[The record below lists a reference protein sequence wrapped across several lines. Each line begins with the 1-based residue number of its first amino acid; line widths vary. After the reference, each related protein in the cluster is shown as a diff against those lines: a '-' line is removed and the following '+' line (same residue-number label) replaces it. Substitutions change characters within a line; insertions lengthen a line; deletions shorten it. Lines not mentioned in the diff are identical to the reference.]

1 MLASSSRSKVLSYC
15 NLLFYYESTLR
26 PIFINI
32 STIQLISAE
41 NKPEGFPNIISG
53 PETGSRPFI
62 LGNRKEII
70 CNAIGNPY
78 PKVIWEKNYM
88 EINILDHQG
97 RIFIAKNGSLIIYS
111 AIASDDGTYGC
122 AARNQ
127 HGSYFSKRVYY
138 HVTERDRPPAI
149 NEFSKNLTMIRGNSI
164 RINCTVEGYPT
175 PSIQWK
181 CINSTSAY
189 PLESAPVIILRKL
202 TSNITCTCKASNSLG
217 QDTKYFKIIIVD
229 LPIPPENLI
238 ATNITSRNFILRWQL
253 QSTQISGNI
262 HQKVDRYILRYKIL
276 DISKNNDR
284 WSSVIFVHNDEL
296 KTFVDQLSP
305 ATRYQFNLSSVNNY
319 GESHSSNTL
328 TITTAE
334 AAPSSPLNVMVYN
347 LNHESV
353 EVMWNPPSK
362 PNGIITEYVII
373 YAREADQSSNNTIKV
388 SNHDEFGSRI
398 ISNLINGTA
407 YWLTMAAKTSAGQG
421 PFSLITNFTVQEG
434 APSHPRNLTV
444 TMISEW
450 DAQLNWVKPK
460 YGISII
466 QQYGI
471 VVNTYDKPKIIK
483 TPKME
488 SFVLR
493 SLLPYRNY
501 TVYIYAIANTSMSQ
515 SSNVIIIQT
524 PPKKPSKPPTSISAT
539 VISPHAIRISWELP
553 SPDTFNGPLRSIR
566 IFIREKVDNINF
578 DIKTVSYN
586 ITEYTYTGLKAN
598 KKYLISLQVENIL
611 YRSERSRSI
620 SVRTFPEVSSAV
632 FKIRVDKL
640 NATWIKISWDPPTLS
655 SSQSID
661 GYTVTWYKRSA
672 IDTKEGELTLA
683 KNQHTCYVKNLL
695 PSGSYVISIIP
706 FNVAGNG
713 ISSTIEIKTAPLP
726 PSAPQIT
733 AKVLSGT
740 TVDVEWT
747 VNAKEV
753 TNFYLTIRQ
762 MNEIARVTRLSG
774 FQTFFRFFNLIP
786 NTTYIISI
794 NAQNS
799 AGTGKE
805 ASITVTTKPQEATP
819 SSRATSTFIGTKS
832 TTRTSTVQTTAT
844 SATAKASTTTETTIS
859 FNGDQLG
866 SVIAYN
872 VTSNSVFLN
881 WSVISSLK
889 KHIIGYTIKYTGQK
903 MKDSKSKSAQYVI
916 SDLAASETTYTIEDL
931 QPYTQY
937 HFEVT
942 AMVSNMIQGVIGD
955 IVVVTLI
962 APPIQVNK
970 VQVTNATKWV
980 QPGKTFAVE
989 VSLQPASEENGP
1001 LSHYDLIVI
1010 AANST
1015 LQDLIVDNIYQDFAG
1030 ETILLENTTYM
1041 LLEYGNKLLQ
1051 IYKTARFLSTDFP
1064 NSFIVGDKNA
1074 SKQFYNRPLSVD
1086 HHQGIFLRAYVHHK
1100 VTTEEASFTSSKIT
1114 KIFPPQYKDPNPS
1127 SAQLS
1132 IIISAS
1138 SVTIVLLILISATL
1152 VILRA
1157 YRSTLKPKEE
1167 VNQAESLNEVS
1178 VVKPDTTDEE
1188 FESVIKHTVED
1199 SWKEM
1204 NIFPPVPV
1212 SSFCEYVK
1220 YLAEN
1225 KNLRFKRQFETIQR
1239 SRPLPCL
1246 DAIQESNQSKNRYS
1260 SVLPYDY
1267 SRVVLQEKDDI
1278 PGSDYINASYIQ
1290 GHKKENAYIACQ
1302 APLEDT
1308 VNDFWRMIWEQNSSS
1323 IIMISNS
1330 ESGRQRQNYVQY
1342 WPGQVITHYGDDGSV
1357 KEEENNSINV
1367 MRYDDFSIQAIEVKE
1382 APAFIISNL
1391 KITKYTN
1398 GESMSREIR
1407 HFHFLAWPD
1416 HGVPER
1422 LKPFILFLK
1431 RVKALSEKDEGPMIV
1446 HCGAGIG
1453 RTGTF
1458 ICINILLNRL
1468 LDDKILDVYSC
1479 VTLLRS
1485 QRASV
1490 VQTWEQYKF
1499 IHDILVEW
1507 IFSGETEVQLSKLRR
1522 HINNLLKANHS
1533 SITEL
1538 QQEFKQL
1545 QTSSELAQFPAS
1557 TTLQNL
1563 PKNRSMTIFPF
1574 EFNRI
1579 ILSNT
1584 AEDSDYINASFIE
1597 GFKCPENF
1605 IVTQA
1610 PLHNTVNHFW
1620 QMIWDNKVEI
1630 IVNLTELKEGLAPVI
1645 AHDSHI
1651 LERLEAQSSHAC
1663 YYPSQVSEEIVRY
1676 HTFTI
1681 KNIGE
1686 TKREDHRY
1694 SICQLEVS
1702 NANED
1707 NCIRNIKLFRFLA
1720 WPEDSVP
1727 SGTKSILSFIY
1738 KVMENVPTKNQDP
1751 ILVHCSNGGG
1761 RSGVFCAL
1769 WSMMKR
1775 AKVEK
1780 IADVYQTVKYYRE
1793 QRSGMVSTLDQYE
1806 FCYRALDSHIRISRH
1821 LMSSNSSLYN
1831 PGLAESVAVVID

>member
-1 MLASSSRSKVLSYC
+1 
-15 NLLFYYESTLR
+15 
-26 PIFINI
+26 
-32 STIQLISAE
+32 
-41 NKPEGFPNIISG
+41 
-53 PETGSRPFI
+53 
-62 LGNRKEII
+62 
-70 CNAIGNPY
+70 
-78 PKVIWEKNYM
+78 
-88 EINILDHQG
+88 
-97 RIFIAKNGSLIIYS
+97 
-111 AIASDDGTYGC
+111 
-122 AARNQ
+122 
-127 HGSYFSKRVYY
+127 
-138 HVTERDRPPAI
+138 
-149 NEFSKNLTMIRGNSI
+149 
-164 RINCTVEGYPT
+164 
-175 PSIQWK
+175 
-181 CINSTSAY
+181 
-189 PLESAPVIILRKL
+189 
-202 TSNITCTCKASNSLG
+202 
-217 QDTKYFKIIIVD
+217 
-229 LPIPPENLI
+229 
-238 ATNITSRNFILRWQL
+238 
-253 QSTQISGNI
+253 
-262 HQKVDRYILRYKIL
+262 
-276 DISKNNDR
+276 
-284 WSSVIFVHNDEL
+284 
-296 KTFVDQLSP
+296 
-305 ATRYQFNLSSVNNY
+305 
-319 GESHSSNTL
+319 
-328 TITTAE
+328 
-334 AAPSSPLNVMVYN
+334 
-347 LNHESV
+347 
-353 EVMWNPPSK
+353 
-362 PNGIITEYVII
+362 
-373 YAREADQSSNNTIKV
+373 
-388 SNHDEFGSRI
+388 
-398 ISNLINGTA
+398 
-407 YWLTMAAKTSAGQG
+407 
-421 PFSLITNFTVQEG
+421 
-434 APSHPRNLTV
+434 
-444 TMISEW
+444 
-450 DAQLNWVKPK
+450 
-460 YGISII
+460 
-466 QQYGI
+466 
-471 VVNTYDKPKIIK
+471 
-483 TPKME
+483 
-488 SFVLR
+488 
-493 SLLPYRNY
+493 
-501 TVYIYAIANTSMSQ
+501 
-515 SSNVIIIQT
+515 
-524 PPKKPSKPPTSISAT
+524 
-539 VISPHAIRISWELP
+539 
-553 SPDTFNGPLRSIR
+553 
-566 IFIREKVDNINF
+566 
-578 DIKTVSYN
+578 
-586 ITEYTYTGLKAN
+586 
-598 KKYLISLQVENIL
+598 
-611 YRSERSRSI
+611 
-620 SVRTFPEVSSAV
+620 
-632 FKIRVDKL
+632 
-640 NATWIKISWDPPTLS
+640 
-655 SSQSID
+655 
-661 GYTVTWYKRSA
+661 
-672 IDTKEGELTLA
+672 
-683 KNQHTCYVKNLL
+683 
-695 PSGSYVISIIP
+695 
-706 FNVAGNG
+706 
-713 ISSTIEIKTAPLP
+713 
-726 PSAPQIT
+726 
-733 AKVLSGT
+733 
-740 TVDVEWT
+740 
-747 VNAKEV
+747 
-753 TNFYLTIRQ
+753 
-762 MNEIARVTRLSG
+762 
-774 FQTFFRFFNLIP
+774 
-786 NTTYIISI
+786 
-794 NAQNS
+794 
-799 AGTGKE
+799 
-805 ASITVTTKPQEATP
+805 
-819 SSRATSTFIGTKS
+819 
-832 TTRTSTVQTTAT
+832 
-844 SATAKASTTTETTIS
+844 
-859 FNGDQLG
+859 
-866 SVIAYN
+866 
-872 VTSNSVFLN
+872 
-881 WSVISSLK
+881 
-889 KHIIGYTIKYTGQK
+889 
-903 MKDSKSKSAQYVI
+903 
-916 SDLAASETTYTIEDL
+916 
-931 QPYTQY
+931 
-937 HFEVT
+937 
-942 AMVSNMIQGVIGD
+942 
-955 IVVVTLI
+955 
-962 APPIQVNK
+962 
-970 VQVTNATKWV
+970 
-980 QPGKTFAVE
+980 
-989 VSLQPASEENGP
+989 
-1001 LSHYDLIVI
+1001 
-1010 AANST
+1010 
-1015 LQDLIVDNIYQDFAG
+1015 
-1030 ETILLENTTYM
+1030 
-1041 LLEYGNKLLQ
+1041 
-1051 IYKTARFLSTDFP
+1051 
-1064 NSFIVGDKNA
+1064 
-1074 SKQFYNRPLSVD
+1074 
-1086 HHQGIFLRAYVHHK
+1086 
-1100 VTTEEASFTSSKIT
+1100 
-1114 KIFPPQYKDPNPS
+1114 
-1127 SAQLS
+1127 
-1132 IIISAS
+1132 
-1138 SVTIVLLILISATL
+1138 
-1152 VILRA
+1152 
-1157 YRSTLKPKEE
+1157 
-1167 VNQAESLNEVS
+1167 
-1178 VVKPDTTDEE
+1178 
-1188 FESVIKHTVED
+1188 
-1199 SWKEM
+1199 M

-1302 APLEDT
+1302 GTPLEDT

-1342 WPGQVITHYGDDGSV
+1342 WPGQVITHYGDDGSISMFYTV
-1357 KEEENNSINV
+1357 CQFIVINIGF
-1367 MRYDDFSIQAIEVKE
+1367 YLQ
-1382 APAFIISNL
+1382 
-1391 KITKYTN
+1391 YTN
-1398 GESMSREIR
+1398 GESMSRKIR

-1630 IVNLTELKEGLAPVI
+1630 IVNLTELKEGLAVT
-1645 AHDSHI
+1645 
-1651 LERLEAQSSHAC
+1651 QSSHAC

-1702 NANED
+1702 NAND